1 MRLEQSFCKTGE
13 ICFAVFVPFE
23 EYEGFKQSNVFSELT
38 SYAKNS
44 AISQAAEIYSG
55 LEEGQKVLL
64 KEFALR
70 LAKEEGKC

>member
-1 MRLEQSFCKTGE
+1 M
-13 ICFAVFVPFE
+13 VFVPLE

>member
-1 MRLEQSFCKTGE
+1 MRLEQSFCETRE
-13 ICFAVFVPFE
+13 ICFSIFVPFE
-23 EYEGFKQSNVFSELT
+23 EYEDFKKSKAFSELT
-38 SYAKNS
+38 NYAKNS

-70 LAKEEGKC
+70 LAKEKRKC